1 MDNFREEILRRRN
14 ERRNKRSP
22 NWLSLVFKLLLL
34 IFVVIIIRFFGKPV
48 EKKESFN
55 QYYNIEQSK
64 PENHSE

>member
-34 IFVVIIIRFFGKPV
+34 IFVVVVIRFFGKPA
-48 EKKESFN
+48 EKKENYN
-55 QYYNIEQSK
+55 QHYNIEQSK
-64 PENHSE
+64 PENYSE